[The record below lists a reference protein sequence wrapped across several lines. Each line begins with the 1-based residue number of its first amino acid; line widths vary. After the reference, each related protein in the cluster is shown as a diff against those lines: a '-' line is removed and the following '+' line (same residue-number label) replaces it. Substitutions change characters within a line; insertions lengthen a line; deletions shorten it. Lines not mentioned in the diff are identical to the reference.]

1 MLRNA
6 GSNGVGQQARS
17 VAASTPA
24 SDGAEEATTATK
36 KAENVSPLSVVVG
49 AVALGVSLLKLV
61 IWLVTPAHPTYQP
74 VGGSPRAGDL
84 SHSLPACEL
93 VFPGGQ
99 GRYRASIVSNTV
111 ATNPTSGI
119 PIFGTRPIEDASGAR
134 LARSGFLTTR
144 TEFKPDSSPETH
156 GAASKRPARTRTKL

>member
-99 GRYRASIVSNTV
+99 GAI
-111 ATNPTSGI
+111 PGI
-119 PIFGTRPIEDASGAR
+119 NC
-134 LARSGFLTTR
+134 
-144 TEFKPDSSPETH
+144 FKYGGNKSDIWHSDIWNK
-156 GAASKRPARTRTKL
+156 AN